1 MPKLKLSEL
10 SEFSAEVLKKEI
22 PEPPWDKRRRLTEI
36 LGIKNEAAEIFVT
49 DSRLGNFFD
58 EVAGKLAGRK
68 EAILL
73 ASNYITSDITSILK
87 NEDNNIPTVDSFV
100 SLVKMLEE
108 KVVSSRGAKDILAIM
123 CREGGE
129 PNKIAEKGGLLQK
142 SDQSEIILIAKK
154 ILGDNEKVVA
164 EFKAGKRERSPIPDW
179 TGNARQPRI
188 CQPPNAKKTF
198 LYLLKEN

>member
-1 MPKLKLSEL
+1 M
-10 SEFSAEVLKKEI
+10 
-22 PEPPWDKRRRLTEI
+22 
-36 LGIKNEAAEIFVT
+36 GIKNEAAEIFVT

-142 SDQSEIILIAKK
+142 SDQSEIILIAKRFWVTTK
-154 ILGDNEKVVA
+154 KLLPNLRP
-164 EFKAGKRERSPIPDW
+164 GKRALSN
-179 TGNARQPRI
+179 T
-188 CQPPNAKKTF
+188 
-198 LYLLKEN
+198 